1 MKGKEER
8 KGARGGKGRGGEG
21 MGKEEREISSL
32 GMKAQPNSETE
43 RAVSLHL
50 YEIPPKPWLYRGLTI
65 YRCFA
70 SK

>member
-1 MKGKEER
+1 
-8 KGARGGKGRGGEG
+8 
-21 MGKEEREISSL
+21 MGKEGREISSL